1 MTTMSRRSSSVTIRD
16 VARKAGVSVATV
28 SRYINRN
35 AKVSPEVSERLDSVL
50 SELKY
55 VPHAAARNLA
65 SRKTRIIGLLLNNLH
80 NDFFV
85 PLLNGVEAVVRQN
98 GYNLIIATYRAD
110 SRKEMPP
117 PIGPHNTDGMLV
129 FSDGLFDEDLAHLNS
144 IGFPMVLVHRTPPPS
159 LPIPSVTVE
168 NIEITRVLV
177 EHLIKVHGKRRILF
191 LRGPIHQEDSLRRE
205 AGYKSALAV
214 NGLPFDEG
222 LILNG
227 DFERDIAYHAMND
240 FLENTQHGD
249 FDAVFTGDD
258 DAAIGVLRALQQHSC
273 QIPEKVAVVGFDD
286 LAFAPFLNPPL
297 TTVRAP
303 TESVGRIAAERLF
316 DLLDSQHSN
325 KDEVVILPTEI
336 IFRRSCGC
344 NN

>member
-35 AKVSPEVSERLDSVL
+35 ATVSPEVSERLDSVL
-50 SELKY
+50 KELKY

-65 SRKTRIIGLLLNNLH
+65 SRKTRVIGLLLNNLH

-85 PLLNGVEAVVRQN
+85 PLLNGVEAVVRKK
-98 GYNLIIATYRAD
+98 GYNLIIATYHAD
-110 SRKEMPP
+110 SRAEMPP
-117 PIGPHNTDGMLV
+117 PIGPHNTDGLLV

-159 LPIPSVTVE
+159 LAIPSVTVE
-168 NIEITRVLV
+168 NIEITHTLV

-191 LRGPIHQEDSLRRE
+191 LRGPAHQEDSLRRE
-205 AGYKSALAV
+205 AGYKSALEA
-214 NGLPFDEG
+214 NGLRLDEN

-227 DFERDIAYHAMND
+227 DFERDVAYQAMNE
-240 FLENTQHGD
+240 FLENGRRVD

-258 DAAIGVLRALQQHSC
+258 DAAIGVLRALQKHSYK
-273 QIPEKVAVVGFDD
+273 IPEDIAVIGFDD
-286 LAFAPFLNPPL
+286 LGFAQFLNPPL

-303 TESVGRIAAERLF
+303 TEDVGRIATERLF
-316 DLLDSQHSN
+316 CLLESHPS
-325 KDEVVILPTEI
+325 DEVVILPTEI